1 MINIVWLILIVAGV
15 GVAVVNTAITGDL
28 TPLKDVTTSAFGMAK
43 TSIDISIGLIGL
55 MMLWLGMMKL
65 AEKSGLINILAKGV
79 KPIMVR
85 LFPDVP
91 ADHPAM
97 GAMIMNISAN
107 MLGLGNAAT
116 PLGLK
121 AMMELQTLNKNEET
135 STNAMATFLAINASS
150 VTIIPS
156 TVIGIRVAT
165 GSADPARVIGTILF
179 ATTCSTIVAITM
191 TKILGKMKRY
201 RLENNS
207 KPENTEA

>member
-1 MINIVWLILIVAGV
+1 MS
-15 GVAVVNTAITGDL
+15 
-28 TPLKDVTTSAFGMAK
+28 K
-43 TSIDISIGLIGL
+43 SIHADHSQQFLL
-55 MMLWLGMMKL
+55 PPSLEDW
-65 AEKSGLINILAKGV
+65 
-79 KPIMVR
+79 
-85 LFPDVP
+85 VP

-121 AMMELQTLNKNEET
+121 AMMELQKLNESDEVA
-135 STNAMATFLAINASS
+135 TNAMATFLALNASS

-179 ATTCSTIVAITM
+179 ATTCSTIVALTFA
-191 TKILGKMKRY
+191 KLLGKMKRY
-201 RLENNS
+201 RTAGIEPQ
-207 KPENTEA
+207 PEQQ